1 MVNLNKATQGVEKGV
16 NTMDLKISEI
26 RKLTGLSRI
35 AFSKFYNIP
44 LRTVEDWEWEKKEPP
59 VYVKNFLER
68 IVKEDVEA
76 GIFNNPA

>member
-1 MVNLNKATQGVEKGV
+1 
-16 NTMDLKISEI
+16 MDLKISEI

-76 GIFNNPA
+76 GIFNTENA

>member
-1 MVNLNKATQGVEKGV
+1 VVNSNKATQGVEKGV
-16 NTMDLKISEI
+16 NNMDLKISEI

-35 AFSKFYNIP
+35 AFSKFYDIP

-68 IVKEDVEA
+68 IVKEDVAA
-76 GIFNNPA
+76 GKFAKA

>member
-1 MVNLNKATQGVEKGV
+1 MVNSNKATQGVEKGV
-16 NTMDLKISEI
+16 NNMDLKISEI

-35 AFSKFYNIP
+35 AFSKFYDIP

-68 IVKEDVEA
+68 IVKEDVAA
-76 GIFNNPA
+76 GKFAKA